1 MSVTTE
7 QVRYVF
13 DAVTDKAVSGLN
25 AMSKGFDSLSSGF
38 KKINTLGNQ
47 FSKAINTSTSA
58 VNGFKKAASALSG
71 VAIGKAFASATKE
84 AIDFY
89 ETLNLFQVAMK
100 ESIDVGNEFIDNT
113 SEWYGLDP
121 KNLMQYTGMFYE
133 MAYAVDAPDKAAQ
146 QLATSLTALSVDL
159 ASLFNVDVE
168 RVTDN
173 LTSGMRGMS
182 RAVVKY
188 GLDLRAS
195 TVEAYAHSIGIKEQY
210 ETMNEASREILRYL
224 VAVKQAKDATGDFG
238 ETIEQPAN
246 QLRVFKEQMS
256 QVGRAIGTFLVQPLQ
271 AALPIINGVTMAIR
285 VMLETIAS
293 LMGFKLEIDSKSGLD
308 DTENALTGIGA
319 SADDAKKKMKAL
331 LAPFDEL
338 NVIQENNAGGGGA
351 GSALGY
357 GEVDP
362 LLLAALEEA
371 QYSLDEVRM
380 KAMDTRDAI
389 LEFFGFTPTDIGWMH
404 SFDKFEANLKK
415 KLPNW
420 TKSIE
425 AAFDLDWDS
434 ITANYH
440 LVMNDL
446 KNVVKD
452 AVSII
457 LQDFGRLTGI
467 KITDDSLSEWISNLD
482 DKFRQLRIWL
492 HENEDRIA
500 KITARVFEAVIAFKA
515 FTVIAGVLGTI
526 FGGIGTALGGIVS
539 GFALLQPIASVVSNI
554 FTELSIG
561 TTLLRTHF
569 IGMKNA
575 IGASTKGLAVA
586 GTSGA
591 SFVGVIQDLLTM
603 LAQLSPNIVAMGA
616 LMATVFVGGIAKW
629 IATSDEF
636 RAHLGRW
643 GEALKTIFV
652 GVRDIFMV
660 IFNAISISIDTVAT
674 RFSGFF
680 DGVTGV
686 ISSLIEVLAG
696 FVEWLAGV
704 FTGDIDRRLKGIQQM
719 FWGFANILNSI
730 WVAVTNLIIGGVNFL
745 VDKIVNGIIG
755 AVQRVL
761 DAISDILAF
770 VGIHFSINVPT
781 IDPIPFMPAPTLPK
795 FATGGVVTGPTH
807 ALIGEAGRAE
817 MVMPLD
823 NSPQMLEFIDKIADK
838 VGNSGETVV
847 KVYIGDREW
856 DAFTYESAQR
866 GQKLVGAQPIKEGR
880 A

>member
-7 QVRYVF
+7 QVQYVF
-13 DAVTDKAVSGLN
+13 DAVTDGAVRGLT

-38 KKINTLGNQ
+38 KKINNLGNQ
-47 FSKAINTSTSA
+47 FSKAINTSTSS
-58 VNGFKKAASALSG
+58 VNSFRKAASALSG
-71 VAIGKAFASATKE
+71 VAIGKAFAEATKE

-100 ESIDVGNEFIDNT
+100 DSIDVGNEFIDNV

-195 TVEAYAHSIGIKEQY
+195 TVEAYAHTLGIKEQY

-238 ETIEQPAN
+238 ETIKNPAN

-256 QVGRAIGTFLVQPLQ
+256 QLGRAIGTFLVQPLQ
-271 AALPIINGVTMAIR
+271 AALPVINGFVMALR
-285 VMLETIAS
+285 VMLETLAA
-293 LMGFKLEIDSKSGLD
+293 LMGFKLEVDSKSGLD

-338 NVIQENNAGGGGA
+338 NVIQENNTGGGA
-351 GSALGY
+351 GGTLGY

-457 LQDFGRLTGI
+457 LQDFSRLTGI
-467 KITDDSLSEWISNLD
+467 QITDDSLSAWISSLD
-482 DKFRQLRIWL
+482 EKFREFRIWL
-492 HENEDRIA
+492 HENEQSIA
-500 KITARVFEAVIAFKA
+500 TFVARVAEIGIAFA
-515 FTVIAGVLGTI
+515 GLTAVTGILAPLFGAISTVLSSMAT
-526 FGGIGTALGGIVS
+526 
-539 GFALLQPIASVVSNI
+539 GFAVLKPVVSVVSTI
-554 FTELSIG
+554 FTNLSVG
-561 TTLLRTHF
+561 ASLLSTYF
-569 IGMKNA
+569 IGFKNA
-575 IGASTKGLAVA
+575 IGGATTALAVA
-586 GTSGA
+586 GTSGT
-591 SFVGVIQDLLTM
+591 SFVGVIQQLLTM

-629 IATSDEF
+629 MATSDEF
-636 RAHLGRW
+636 RAHLSRW

-652 GVRDIFMV
+652 GVKDIFV
-660 IFNAISISIDTVAT
+660 AVFDGIGQSIDLIAT

-680 DGVTGV
+680 DGIVGI
-686 ISSLIEVLAG
+686 ISSLLEALAG
-696 FVEWLAGV
+696 LVEFVAGV
-704 FTGDIDRRLKGIQQM
+704 FTQDWERAWDGVKDI
-719 FWGFANILNSI
+719 FWGLGNALNSI
-730 WVAVTNLIIGGVNFL
+730 WVAATNLIITGLNFL
-745 VDKIVNGIIG
+745 IDKIVNGILD
-755 AVQRVL
+755 AVQKV
-761 DAISDILAF
+761 ISAMSAILAF
-770 VGIHFSINVPT
+770 VGINLNITVPKVN
-781 IDPIPFMPAPTLPK
+781 PIPFLPAPTLPR

-807 ALIGEAGRAE
+807 ALIGEAGKPE

-823 NSPQMLEFIDKIADK
+823 NSPQMLDFINKIADK
-838 VGNSGETVV
+838 VSNNGETVV

-866 GQKLVGAQPIKEGR
+866 GKQLVGAQPVTIGG
-880 A
+880 